1 MAQAVAE
8 LDVLACFAEGARR
21 RKWCRPQLVSEPC
34 LQIRAGRHPV
44 VEETLRT
51 PFVPNDLALADATRL
66 LVITGPNMGGKS
78 TYMRQTALIV
88 LLAPAGSFVPADAAT
103 IGPIDRIFPPIGAA
117 AATASR
123 PATFMV
129 ETDRKTAA

>member
-51 PFVPNDLALADATRL
+51 PFVPNYLALAAATRP
-66 LVITGPNMGGKS
+66 LVITGPNHGGKARSERRRVGKEGVS
-78 TYMRQTALIV
+78 TCI
-88 LLAPAGSFVPADAAT
+88 
-103 IGPIDRIFPPIGAA
+103 
-117 AATASR
+117 SR
-123 PATFMV
+123 GGT
-129 ETDRKTAA
+129 KS

>member
-66 LVITGPNMGGKS
+66 LVITGPNMGGKRS
-78 TYMRQTALIV
+78 EEHTSELQSLMRISYAVFCL
-88 LLAPAGSFVPADAAT
+88 
-103 IGPIDRIFPPIGAA
+103 
-117 AATASR
+117 
-123 PATFMV
+123 
-129 ETDRKTAA
+129 K